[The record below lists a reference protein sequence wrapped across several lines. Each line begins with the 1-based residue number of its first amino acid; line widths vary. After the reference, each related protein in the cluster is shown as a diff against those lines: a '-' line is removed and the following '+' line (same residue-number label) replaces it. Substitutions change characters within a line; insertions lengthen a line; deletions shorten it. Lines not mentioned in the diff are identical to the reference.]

1 MNLLN
6 AKTTKPAVV
15 VEALDLLFDV
25 YSDAEFDY
33 DLQVFVE
40 GAFLKN
46 LKQILPSIRS
56 MVCTKKKFFFTP
68 LFHFLTFS
76 LQVKSIDRRKNFD
89 LRMRGDEAL
98 DNLNAFIKYKTT
110 ERK

>member
-6 AKTTKPAVV
+6 DKTTKPSVI

-40 GAFLKN
+40 GAFLNN

-56 MVCTKKKFFFTP
+56 MVC
-68 LFHFLTFS
+68 
-76 LQVKSIDRRKNFD
+76 
-89 LRMRGDEAL
+89 
-98 DNLNAFIKYKTT
+98 
-110 ERK
+110 